1 MKPFLFPFEVNP
13 QGYRARLEQRRAEL
27 KALRELRESTPPPP
41 TLTEQ
46 IKLWWQGLPPEEQS
60 MAYDMDFFKRVFG
73 ESPARLG
80 PVLFSLGFKRKR
92 LWAKGKPH
100 FRYWVKEK

>member
-1 MKPFLFPFEVNP
+1 MKPFLFPFEINP
-13 QGYRARLEQRRAEL
+13 QGYRARLEQRRSEI
-27 KALRELRESTPPPP
+27 KALRELPAPP

-60 MAYDMDFFKRVFG
+60 RAYDIDFFKRAFG
-73 ESPARLG
+73 ECPARLG
-80 PVLFSLGFKRKR
+80 PVLFSLGWNRKR
-92 LWAKGKPH
+92 LWKKGKPH